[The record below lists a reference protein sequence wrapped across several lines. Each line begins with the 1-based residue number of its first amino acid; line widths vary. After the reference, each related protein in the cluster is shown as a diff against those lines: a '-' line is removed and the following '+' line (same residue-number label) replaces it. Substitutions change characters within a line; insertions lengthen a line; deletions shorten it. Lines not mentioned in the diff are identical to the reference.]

1 MGTSVPLYK
10 TSVGQKLLTAFTGL
24 FLCSFLIVHL
34 VGNIQL
40 FKSDNGA
47 AFNAYSRFMST
58 NPAIRAMELGLLAG
72 FLGHILLGLITWWHN
87 RTSRP
92 VKYELVRA
100 SENSDLTSRIMFISG
115 SIVFVF
121 LVIHLINFFV
131 PTRFGGEEDMY
142 QAVKTAFSNPI
153 YVVLYLIA
161 LCLLGFHLR
170 HGFESAFQTLG
181 LRPRWQQLL
190 EVIAIIFWLLVPVGF
205 ATMPI
210 YFMWLKSTGGQ

>member
-10 TSVGQKLLTAFTGL
+10 TSVGQKLLVALTGL
-24 FLCSFLIVHL
+24 FLCSFLTVHL

-58 NPAIRAMELGLLAG
+58 SPAIRAMELGLLAG

-181 LRPRWQQLL
+181 LRPRWQQCL
-190 EVIAIIFWLLVPVGF
+190 EVFAIIFWLLVPVGF

>member
-1 MGTSVPLYK
+1 
-10 TSVGQKLLTAFTGL
+10 
-24 FLCSFLIVHL
+24 L
-34 VGNIQL
+34 VGNFQL
-40 FKSDNGA
+40 FKSDNGE
-47 AFNAYSRFMST
+47 AFNAYSKFMST
-58 NPAIRAMELGLLAG
+58 NVAIRVMELGLAAG

-115 SIVFVF
+115 SIVFIF

-161 LCLLGFHLR
+161 LGLLGFHLR
-170 HGFESAFQTLG
+170 HGFESAFQTFG
-181 LRPRWQQLL
+181 LRPRWQKFL
-190 EVIAIIFWLLVPVGF
+190 EAIAILFWLLAPIGF
-205 ATMPI
+205 AAMPI